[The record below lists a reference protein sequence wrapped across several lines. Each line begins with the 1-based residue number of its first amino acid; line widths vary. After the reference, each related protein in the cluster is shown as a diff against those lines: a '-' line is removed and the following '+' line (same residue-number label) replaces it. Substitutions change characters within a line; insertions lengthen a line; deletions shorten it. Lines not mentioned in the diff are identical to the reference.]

1 MAKNRNR
8 DKNHTLRGRTSS
20 RVKRLIKRRRDR
32 VKDESETLKDNN
44 NEARF
49 YQKYGPNQE

>member
-49 YQKYGPNQE
+49 YQEHGPNQE